1 MKEEKLI
8 AMIKGLLWQ
17 FKFMWTDEKV
27 VIVSA
32 IVFLIAEKLLN
43 LWLQTFRLFLL
54 TVLLKIKCNCM
65 SGLFFYCIFFGDG

>member
-1 MKEEKLI
+1 MEEEKLT

-32 IVFLIAEKLLN
+32 IVSLIAEKLLN
-43 LWLQTFRLFLL
+43 LWLSDFQI
-54 TVLLKIKCNCM
+54 VYINC
-65 SGLFFYCIFFGDG
+65 FVKN